1 MRARCLT
8 VSNPFDPLGS
18 RRMVELRRPVRVRAL
33 APRGTAPVIALL
45 NGRALLRAGWR
56 RRLADGDMLVFAVLP
71 RGGAGGSNPLRLLLS
86 VALMAFAGVAAG
98 AIFGVGAAELGT
110 TATLFGS
117 FTIGQATALGIYM
130 AGSALINAVLPMPK
144 APKGPEVSPTYTIG
158 AQGNLARIE
167 QAIPVQYGRLLAWP
181 DFAAQPYTEYA
192 GGEQYLYQLLCLGV
206 GDFDIEEIRIEDT
219 PISAFAEIETE
230 IVPPDAQVT
239 LFPTNV
245 VTSVEV
251 AGQELMGQKTG
262 SYVWE
267 GSVIT
272 VTETAHGRTI
282 GQAVVLDVTSGG
294 APIAVYTITAT
305 PTVDTF
311 TVTAASGTGSGAVN
325 VREVIGGPDGFVA
338 AAVDSVAHHLAFD
351 LVFPLGLFGNGSK
364 LNDKSVVLQLQARQI
379 DDNGDPLGEWINLAN
394 PTITDRSATPFG
406 KSLRYTLATPGR
418 YRVRAWRADTK
429 STSSN
434 DGHQVLWAGLR
445 SYLRAPQNFGPVT
458 LLAIRMRATNNLSA
472 QASRRIGVLAT
483 RKLPVWNGSAWSA
496 PVVSTSLAWAIA
508 DAARNGDY
516 GAGLSDARLDLPAL
530 LALDGEWAA
539 RGDQFNA
546 RFDQSGS
553 WWEAVSKIAAAGRA
567 RIFMQGGVLRLV
579 RDSAIALPV
588 ALYSMRNIKRGSFS
602 VDYLLASEDTADAL
616 EVSYFDAASWS
627 PRRVTARLADSAGTT
642 PVKLELFGVTD
653 RAQALREGLYHAAA
667 NRYRRRIVKF
677 ATEMEGFI
685 PSIGDLIAVQHD
697 MPGWGAQ
704 AEALAW
710 DAASRTL
717 TLSEPMVFGVGT
729 YYIGFRRRDG
739 GLSGPWA
746 VTAGADAYTLVLSET
761 PDMTPYTGSDH
772 EHTHVVFGA
781 GETWRTAAKVVSIRP
796 RGLYDVEIEAVT
808 EDPSV
813 HTADT
818 GQTAPPIKLSYLPR
832 HIRQPRVRGLIA
844 RKVAGDASRAFIAW
858 QPAADAEGYQIE
870 MAEGDDI
877 ADPTVSWT
885 RTADTTATQHV
896 IALLYATRTL
906 IRVRGVGLAAGPW
919 AYSAVGSLIMQM
931 WINDAT
937 DMWTTD
943 PELMWST

>member
-1 MRARCLT
+1 MKAWCLT
-8 VSNPFDPLGS
+8 VANPFDPLGS
-18 RRMVELRRPVRVRAL
+18 RRMVELRRPMRLRAL
-33 APRGTAPVIALL
+33 APRGPVIAIL
-45 NGRALLRAGWR
+45 NGRPILRAGWR
-56 RRLADGDMLVFAVLP
+56 RRLRHGDHVMFCILP
-71 RGGAGGSNPLRLLLS
+71 RGGGGGGSNPLRALLS
-86 VALMAFAGVAAG
+86 IALMAFAPWAAG
-98 AIFGVGAAELGT
+98 AIFGVGASGLAT

-117 FTIGQATALGIYM
+117 FTVGQATALGIYM

-206 GDFDIEEIRIEDT
+206 GAFEIEEIRIEDT

-230 IVPPDAQVT
+230 IAPPDTQVT

-251 AGQELMGQKTG
+251 AGQELMGQKTA
-262 SYVWE
+262 SYVWA

-272 VTETAHGRTI
+272 VTETDHSRTI

-294 APIAVYTITAT
+294 APSAVYTIITT
-305 PTVDTF
+305 PSVDSF
-311 TVTAASGTGSGAVN
+311 TVTAASGSGSGATN
-325 VREVIGGPDGFVA
+325 VSTVIGGSDGFVA
-338 AAVDSVAHHLAFD
+338 SDVDSVAHHLAFD
-351 LVFPLGLFGNGSK
+351 LVFPLGLYGGGSK
-364 LNDKSVVLQLQARQI
+364 LNDKSVVVQLQARQI
-379 DDNGDPLGEWINLAN
+379 DGNGGPIGDWITLDT
-394 PTITDRSATPFG
+394 PTLTDRSATPFG
-406 KSLRYTLATPGR
+406 RSLRFDLATPGR
-418 YRVRAWRADTK
+418 YRVRAWRSDTK
-429 STSSN
+429 STLSN
-434 DGHQVLWAGLR
+434 DGHQVMWAGLR
-445 SYLRAPQNFGPVT
+445 SYLRETQDFGPVT
-458 LLAIRMRATNNLSA
+458 LLALRMRATNNLSA
-472 QASRRIGVLAT
+472 QASRRIGVLCT
-483 RKLPVWNGSAWSA
+483 RKIPVWDGTAWSA
-496 PVVSTSLAWAIA
+496 PVASTALAWALA

-516 GAGLSDARLDLPAL
+516 GAGLADTRLDLAAL
-530 LALDGEWAA
+530 LALDAEWAA
-539 RGDQFNA
+539 RGDSFNA

-567 RIFMQGGVLRLV
+567 RIFMQGGVLRVV
-579 RDSAIALPV
+579 RDSAITMPL
-588 ALYSMRNIKRGSFS
+588 ALYSMRNIRRGSFS

-627 PRRVTARLADSAGTT
+627 PRRVTARLAGSAGTT

-667 NRYRRRIVKF
+667 NKYRRRVMKF

-685 PSIGDLIAVQHD
+685 PSLGDLIAVQHD
-697 MPGWGAQ
+697 MPGWGQ
-704 AEALAW
+704 HAEAVAW

-717 TLSEPMVFGVGT
+717 TLSEPVTFAAGDH
-729 YYIGFRRRDG
+729 YIGLRTMAG
-739 GLSGPWA
+739 GESGPWL
-746 VTAGADAYTLVLSET
+746 VTAGFDAYSVVLSET
-761 PDMTPYTGSDH
+761 PDVTPYTGSDH
-772 EHTHVVFGA
+772 ERTHVVFGA
-781 GETWRTAAKVVSIRP
+781 GDTGRALAKVVSIRP
-796 RGLYDVEIEAVT
+796 RGLYEVEIEAVT

-813 HTADT
+813 HTADQ
-818 GQTAPPIKLSYLPR
+818 GVTAPPIRLSSLPR
-832 HIRQPRVRGLIA
+832 RIRKPVVRGLIA
-844 RKVAGDASRAFIAW
+844 RKVPGDASRALIAW

-877 ADPTVSWT
+877 ADPTASWT
-885 RTADTTATQHV
+885 RTADTTATQQV

-919 AYSAVGSLIMQM
+919 QARAVGSLIAQM
-931 WINDAT
+931 WIGDAT

-943 PELMWST
+943 PTLMWST